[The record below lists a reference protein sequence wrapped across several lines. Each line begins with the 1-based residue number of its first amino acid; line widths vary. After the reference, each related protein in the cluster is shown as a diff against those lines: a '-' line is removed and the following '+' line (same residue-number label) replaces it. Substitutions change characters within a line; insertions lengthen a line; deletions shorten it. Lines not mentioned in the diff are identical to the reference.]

1 MTEIVGNVQENLDDE
16 TIRNQKSEQLR
27 QHLSA
32 INTLSK
38 ELNDL
43 GLAVNI
49 FDTEDEDN
57 NVISNPVTLIA
68 EISKPY

>member
-1 MTEIVGNVQENLDDE
+1 MTDIVVNAQENLDDE
-16 TIRNQKSEQLR
+16 AISNQKSEQLR

>member
-1 MTEIVGNVQENLDDE
+1 MTDIVVNAQENLDDE
-16 TIRNQKSEQLR
+16 AIRNQKSEQIR

-57 NVISNPVTLIA
+57 NQV
-68 EISKPY
+68 

>member
-1 MTEIVGNVQENLDDE
+1 
-16 TIRNQKSEQLR
+16 
-27 QHLSA
+27 
-32 INTLSK
+32 
-38 ELNDL
+38 LNDL